1 MSDRQSFLCQYKISN
16 SIDYINNIKDS
27 LLLSYFEVLVHPS
40 STTHVAMQLRV
51 LFFFNDQSLWQKFCW
66 EDLKKYEDE
75 CFGRNTNM
83 AISNLGLTYGFEGKK
98 ITIYYI
104 LGSYLKTLFCTDQYS
119 CNSPKFWNFVVNFG
133 KKWDVI
139 FTGRGKIWCQEG
151 YFL

>member
-1 MSDRQSFLCQYKISN
+1 MMSDRQSFLCQYKISN

-51 LFFFNDQSLWQKFCW
+51 RFFLNDQSLLQKFCW

-83 AISNLGLTYGFEGKK
+83 ASFKFGLHIRF
-98 ITIYYI
+98 
-104 LGSYLKTLFCTDQYS
+104 
-119 CNSPKFWNFVVNFG
+119 
-133 KKWDVI
+133 
-139 FTGRGKIWCQEG
+139 RR
-151 YFL
+151 